1 MAQHRRSLINQ
12 TQSVSGMNRGRAAF
26 AFRALKEEGGGVGGV
41 APDRFVLNLFV

>member
-12 TQSVSGMNRGRAAF
+12 TQSVSGMNWSLATF
-26 AFRALKEEGGGVGGV
+26 AFRTLKEEGGGIGGA